1 MILFINDIKIS
12 IKKDSTTVKVSNY
25 STIFST
31 ISPDVWHMLSDNC
44 LILFPKSMAARALF
58 DHLEAK
64 NHGLKQMTIITKNPK
79 EFAKKV
85 FSDHETIKA
94 GGGIVVNPEGKIL
107 LIHRNGAWDI
117 PKGKL
122 EKGEKIH
129 DCSVREVQ
137 EECKVKVSLGGFIT
151 DTKHTYVG
159 SKKRVLKISSWY
171 EMFIVDDSKMKPQKK
186 EGIDKVEWKTK
197 EEAYALL
204 KESFSSLTWLLD
216 EYYRLKGTNSFMS
229 LPNL

>member
-12 IKKDSTTVKVSNY
+12 IKKDTKTVKVSNY

-31 ISPDVWHMLSDNC
+31 ISPDVWNMLTNNC
-44 LILFPKSMAARALF
+44 LLLFPQASAARLLF
-58 DHLEAK
+58 DHLESD
-64 NHGLKQMTIITKNPK
+64 NNDLKQITVVTKNPK

-85 FSDHETIKA
+85 FDDHQTIKA
-94 GGGIVVNPEGKIL
+94 GGGIVINPEGKIL

-122 EKGEKIH
+122 EKGERIS
-129 DCSVREVQ
+129 DCSVREVE
-137 EECKVKVSLGGFIT
+137 EECKVKVTLGRFIT

-159 SKKRVLKISSWY
+159 SKKRVLKITSWY
-171 EMFIVDDSKMKPQKK
+171 EMYIVDDSKMQPQKK
-186 EGIDKVEWKTK
+186 EGIDRVEWKTK

-204 KESFSSLTWLLD
+204 HESFSSLTWLLNR
-216 EYYRLKGTNSFMS
+216 YYKLKGTNSFIS